1 MRERDPLKITG
12 RLLLASGALFLGGVS
27 MNIAAERGLADK
39 THLSAEGLNGLG
51 DGLAALG
58 FLGTVSMGGEYLAER
73 DRKRRID
80 HEAELGELRV
90 KNYNMPAEILHEKL
104 PPVANAQ
111 FAAKKLR
118 HFQLNPERVV
128 RDRLEQSIFR
138 KQTTYNF
145 IMSAIEA
152 GIPVSAAE
160 WEECDMETIAATI
173 WSPLVSR
180 KIHWDEHG
188 VVDEIE
194 AGELLWK
201 SVNAATSLM
210 VEKPGKQSYI
220 GWASILLDELA
231 PLDQTVVTTP
241 GCSDGKHWSDVI
253 ENMAVERA
261 GSRAA
266 LFDKI
271 LVRETA

>member
-27 MNIAAERGLADK
+27 MNIGAERGLADK

-80 HEAELGELRV
+80 HEAELGELRA
-90 KNYNMPAEILHEKL
+90 KNNTMPAEILHEKL

-111 FAAKKLR
+111 FAAKKLL
-118 HFQLNPERVV
+118 HFQEYPSRVV
-128 RDRLEQSIFR
+128 AEKL
-138 KQTTYNF
+138 KQGPFNRGNSHEI
-145 IMSAIEA
+145 IMAMLPYGVTNISEL
-152 GIPVSAAE
+152 
-160 WEECDMETIAATI
+160 WEEFDVEAVAGTM
-173 WSPLVSR
+173 WSPLLRR
-180 KIHWDEHG
+180 KIHRNDHG

-194 AGELLWK
+194 AGEALWK
-201 SVNAATSLM
+201 SVDAVVELFI
-210 VEKPGKQSYI
+210 EKPGKESYV
-220 GWASILLDELA
+220 GWASQLLDELA
-231 PLDQTVVTTP
+231 PLDQTAESTP
-241 GCSDGKHWSDVI
+241 GCYDGKHWFDVI
-253 ENMAVERA
+253 RRMAIDRA
-261 GSRAA
+261 GGYSELYDR
-266 LFDKI
+266 D